1 MWETGSGLLKCVC
14 VCVHAHASSCFDLF
28 KKTSLNAE
36 IMQREAIWDKNV
48 IMGMVKYYN
57 RNRKNVHV

>member
-1 MWETGSGLLKCVC
+1 MC